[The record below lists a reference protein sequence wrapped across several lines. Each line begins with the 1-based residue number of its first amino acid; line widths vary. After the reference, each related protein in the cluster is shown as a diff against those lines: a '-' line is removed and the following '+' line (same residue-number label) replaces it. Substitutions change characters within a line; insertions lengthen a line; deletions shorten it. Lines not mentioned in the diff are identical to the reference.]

1 MLNILLA
8 GVFGSVAVVEP
19 WGRDSF
25 RVRVAPTGL
34 QPRDDLYTALLDAP
48 TPNASESPAN
58 TNGNLRWEMSGTTGA
73 RQFVRVSDGKVLL
86 TEEKTAFF
94 PPMSAFHREPQ
105 FTSTFS
111 VGAKIELHVI
121 YLTLLRLFAIP
132 SFAFSASLTS
142 RALCLRSIKVV
153 LNGAHHKTLTIHT
166 TDSCQHPCVC
176 CACARDVRLDAGMV
190 LG

>member
-34 QPRDDLYTALLDAP
+34 QLRDDLYTALLDAP
-48 TPNASESPAN
+48 TPNASESPATN

-121 YLTLLRLFAIP
+121 YLTLLAPFCHPFIRL
-132 SFAFSASLTS
+132 
-142 RALCLRSIKVV
+142 LCL
-153 LNGAHHKTLTIHT
+153 
-166 TDSCQHPCVC
+166 TDI
-176 CACARDVRLDAGMV
+176 ACALPPQH
-190 LG
+190 